1 MKTICVL
8 GAGTWGMALA
18 EALAGDGHAV
28 TVWSAIPEELVRLDK
43 THTHPFLPDVKLNE
57 NIAYEADIA
66 KAVPGHDLL
75 LFAVPSVYLRS
86 TVEKAK
92 PYIPAGQLI
101 VSVAKGI
108 EEKTLMTMTEVIEDV
123 IGDDISGVRVVVLSG
138 PTHAEEVAAGLPT
151 AIVSACRDLDAARE
165 VQNIFMSLQFR
176 VYVNADAKGV
186 ELCGAL
192 KNVIALA
199 SGISHGMGF
208 GDNTRAAIITRGMA
222 EISRLGQA
230 MGCVPDTF
238 FGLAGIGDLVVTCM
252 SVHSR
257 NNTCGVLIGQGVS
270 LDEAI
275 KRVGMV
281 VEGVNTLPA
290 ALRLSE
296 KYGVELPI
304 ISIVDKVLYHGM
316 SPETAVNTL
325 MGRAKKAE

>member
-8 GAGTWGMALA
+8 GAGTWGIALA

-28 TVWSAIPEELVRLDK
+28 TVWSAIPEELVRLEK

-57 NIAYEADIA
+57 SIAYEADIA

-123 IGDDISGVRVVVLSG
+123 IGGTIPGVRVVALSG

-222 EISRLGQA
+222 EIARLGQA

-252 SVHSR
+252 SAHSR
-257 NNTCGVLIGQGVS
+257 NNTCGILIGQGVS

>member
-8 GAGTWGMALA
+8 GAGTWGIALA

>member
-8 GAGTWGMALA
+8 GAGTWGIALA

-28 TVWSAIPEELVRLDK
+28 TVWSAIPEELVRLEK

-57 NIAYEADIA
+57 SIAYEADIA

-123 IGDDISGVRVVVLSG
+123 IGGTIPGVRVVALSG

-222 EISRLGQA
+222 EIA
-230 MGCVPDTF
+230 
-238 FGLAGIGDLVVTCM
+238 GLAGIGDLVVTCM
-252 SVHSR
+252 SAHSR
-257 NNTCGVLIGQGVS
+257 NNTCGILIGQGVS

>member
-8 GAGTWGMALA
+8 GAGTWGIALA

-252 SVHSR
+252 SAHSR

>member
-165 VQNIFMSLQFR
+165 VHNIFMSLQFR

-222 EISRLGQA
+222 EIFRLGQA

>member
-8 GAGTWGMALA
+8 GAGTWGIALA

-28 TVWSAIPEELVRLDK
+28 TVWSAIPEELVRLEK

-57 NIAYEADIA
+57 SIAYEADIA

-86 TVEKAK
+86 TIEKAK

-123 IGDDISGVRVVVLSG
+123 IGGTIPGVRVVALSG

-222 EISRLGQA
+222 EIARLGQA

-252 SVHSR
+252 SAHSR
-257 NNTCGVLIGQGVS
+257 NNTCGILIGQGVS

>member
-8 GAGTWGMALA
+8 GAGTWGIALA

-28 TVWSAIPEELVRLDK
+28 TVWSAIPEELVRLEK
-43 THTHPFLPDVKLNE
+43 THIHPFLPDVKLNE
-57 NIAYEADIA
+57 SIAYEPDIA

-123 IGDDISGVRVVVLSG
+123 IGDTIPGVRVVALSG

-222 EISRLGQA
+222 EIARLGQA
-230 MGCVPDTF
+230 MGCIPDTF

-252 SVHSR
+252 SAHSR

>member
-8 GAGTWGMALA
+8 GAGTWGIALA

-28 TVWSAIPEELVRLDK
+28 TVWSAIPEELVRLEK

-57 NIAYEADIA
+57 SIAYEADIA

-123 IGDDISGVRVVVLSG
+123 IGGTIPGVRVVALSG

-151 AIVSACRDLDAARE
+151 AIVSACRDLDSARE

-222 EISRLGQA
+222 EIARLGQA

-252 SVHSR
+252 SAHSR
-257 NNTCGVLIGQGVS
+257 NNTCGILIGQGVS

>member
-8 GAGTWGMALA
+8 GAGTWGIALA

-123 IGDDISGVRVVVLSG
+123 IGDDISGVRVVALSG

-165 VQNIFMSLQFR
+165 VQNLFMSLQFR

>member
-8 GAGTWGMALA
+8 GAGTWGIALA

-123 IGDDISGVRVVVLSG
+123 IGDDISGVRVVALSG

>member
-8 GAGTWGMALA
+8 GAGTWGIALA

-28 TVWSAIPEELVRLDK
+28 TVWSAIPEELVRLEK

-57 NIAYEADIA
+57 SIAYEADIA

-123 IGDDISGVRVVVLSG
+123 IGGTIPGVRVVALSG

-222 EISRLGQA
+222 EIARLGQA

-252 SVHSR
+252 SAHSR

>member
-1 MKTICVL
+1 MKQVCVL
-8 GAGTWGMALA
+8 GAGTWGIALA
-18 EALAGDGHAV
+18 QALAGDGHRV
-28 TVWSAIPEELVRLDK
+28 VVWSALPQEIDHLSA
-43 THTHPFLPDVKLNE
+43 THRHPYLPDVQLNDAIRYE
-57 NIAYEADIA
+57 KNIADAIS
-66 KAVPGHDLL
+66 GSDLL

-86 TVEKAK
+86 TVMQAK

-101 VSVAKGI
+101 VSVVKGI
-108 EEKTLMTMTEVIEDV
+108 ERETLMTMTEVIEDV
-123 IGDDISGVRVVVLSG
+123 LGGDIPDARIVALSG

-151 AIVSACRDLDAARE
+151 AIVAACPDLAAARE

-176 VYVNADAKGV
+176 VYVNSDAKGV
-186 ELCGAL
+186 QLCGAL

-199 SGISHGMGF
+199 SGIAHGMGF

-222 EISRLGQA
+222 EMSRLGIA
-230 MGCVPDTF
+230 MGCAPETF

-257 NNTCGVLIGQGVS
+257 NNSCGMMIGQGVP
-270 LDEAI
+270 LDEALS
-275 KRVGMV
+275 RVGMV

-290 ALRLSE
+290 ALLLAE

-304 ISIVDKVLYHGM
+304 ISMVDRVLYHGL
-316 SPETAVNTL
+316 SPRAAVDAL

>member
-1 MKTICVL
+1 MKKVCVL
-8 GAGTWGMALA
+8 GAGTWGIALA
-18 EALAGDGHAV
+18 EALAGDGHGV
-28 TVWSAIPEELVRLDK
+28 TVWSAIPEELVRLEK
-43 THTHPFLPDVKLNE
+43 THTHPFLADVKLNE
-57 NIAYEADIA
+57 SIGYEADIA

-123 IGDDISGVRVVVLSG
+123 IGDDIPGVRVVALSG

-176 VYVNADAKGV
+176 VYVNADARGV

-222 EISRLGQA
+222 EIARLGQA

-252 SVHSR
+252 SAHSR